1 MLIAV
6 SIAGECRLN
15 GASQQRRIGR
25 DPLVRR
31 GGEGEGRVTSP
42 GHPAH
47 DNRRED
53 GVWEKMGGAKAEREG
68 SRGEGGSDTA
78 RARTQDT
85 GQDEGE
91 THREIRRKKEKE
103 IRSAARV

>member
-1 MLIAV
+1 MQVEWSQSAEEDWPG
-6 SIAGECRLN
+6 SIGEE
-15 GASQQRRIGR
+15 GGE
-25 DPLVRR
+25 
-31 GGEGEGRVTSP
+31 GEGEGRVTSP

-53 GVWEKMGGAKAEREG
+53 GVWEKRGGAEAEREG
-68 SRGEGGSDTA
+68 SRGEGGSDTARA

-91 THREIRRKKEKE
+91 THREIRKKKTKRK
-103 IRSAARV
+103 